1 MTLSSN
7 VLKAW
12 AVKNGMKPIRLDP
25 QDDGKGQVQVAL
37 TDAKEAA
44 MNIVTRAKEEAR
56 AIIEE
61 AEGEANQI
69 RQQAQ
74 AQGYEQGHQQGVLEA
89 KQQVMN
95 QWSEMAQQVQHVLN
109 KIEQLGAFTKLLE
122 PELVLAQA
130 AALAGKFIEN
140 EAMHHPDSL
149 RTYLTDII
157 GSLEA
162 HQVTL
167 FLSPEFHNTLEHLTK
182 NWGDLWSQVKV
193 AVDRSLENL
202 AMRIETADGEEFL
215 VGPIQALS
223 KMLDEVLYGSV

>member
-1 MTLSSN
+1 M
-7 VLKAW
+7 
-12 AVKNGMKPIRLDP
+12 KNGTQPIRLDP

-44 MNIVTRAKEEAR
+44 LNIVTRAKEEAQ

-61 AEGEANQI
+61 AETEADQI
-69 RQQAQ
+69 RKQAQ
-74 AQGYEQGHQQGVLEA
+74 AQGYEQGRQQGVKEG
-89 KQQVMN
+89 KNQVMN
-95 QWSEMAQQVQHVLN
+95 QWSEMAQQVQQVLN
-109 KIEQLGAFTKLLE
+109 KIEQLKGFTRLLE

-130 AALAGKFIEN
+130 AALAAKFVEN
-140 EAMHHPDSL
+140 EGLNHPDSL
-149 RTYLTDII
+149 RTYLTDVIE
-157 GSLEA
+157 SLSD

-193 AVDRSLENL
+193 AVDRSLEHL
-202 AMRIETADGEEFL
+202 GMRIETGDGQEFL
-215 VGPIQALS
+215 AGPIHALS